1 MKLYIVQK
9 FDSWYDYGNVEEER
23 FYKDKTKA
31 ELSIA
36 GKNTKEEEGDWYKII
51 EVTTED

>member
-31 ELSIA
+31 ELTIA
-36 GKNTKEEEGDWYKII
+36 GKNTMEQPALIHTRERKQN
-51 EVTTED
+51 